1 MVVNKEKMLNNNSS
15 LFNWHISYTINS
27 SPEFECKNENLGWTL
42 IKMLAQEIYALFPKK
57 KDNNKNPIQ
66 NILDEANKLLIG
78 NKTIFNLIGQ
88 LKYIDPEKIQSIK
101 ERMCFWLNCFNCLII
116 FTFIYKKWNIIDEKD
131 WKYFFK
137 NVKYSIGENDYSFHD
152 MQYIIYKKILFFPGS
167 YKINENLKK
176 YRVNKTEDGKVL
188 EKKNPFLYNPFMI
201 YAPIK
206 GFLKP
211 IIYDENQFEK
221 QCNQRIKDYLFNF
234 LFVDYQNNIILPE
247 LLNNYIPNF
256 ITKEYKKVQTFIE
269 PPIYDFINEKKWKST
284 IQKYLEW
291 KLDFDILFDNINQ
304 GS

>member
-1 MVVNKEKMLNNNSS
+1 
-15 LFNWHISYTINS
+15 
-27 SPEFECKNENLGWTL
+27 
-42 IKMLAQEIYALFPKK
+42 
-57 KDNNKNPIQ
+57 
-66 NILDEANKLLIG
+66 
-78 NKTIFNLIGQ
+78 
-88 LKYIDPEKIQSIK
+88 
-101 ERMCFWLNCFNCLII
+101 
-116 FTFIYKKWNIIDEKD
+116 
-131 WKYFFK
+131 
-137 NVKYSIGENDYSFHD
+137 
-152 MQYIIYKKILFFPGS
+152 
-167 YKINENLKK
+167 
-176 YRVNKTEDGKVL
+176 
-188 EKKNPFLYNPFMI
+188 MI

-284 IQKYLEW
+284 IQKNLEW